1 MTYLTLNDYCRKT
14 FGKKLYKLSLD
25 GGFTCPTRDGT
36 LGTRGC
42 IFCSA
47 AGSGDFAARG
57 KTLDEQIADA
67 KRRVADKHKDGG
79 YIAYFQSFT
88 GTYAPVNALREKFLP
103 VISRSDIDVLSVA
116 TRPDCLEDE
125 KIQLLRELNAI
136 KPVWVELG
144 LQTTKP
150 ESVRYIRR
158 GYENAVF
165 ADAVKALR
173 EEGIYVIAHIILGLP
188 GETEADMESTLRFAL
203 ACGVNGVKLQLL
215 HVLEGTDLTDDWR
228 RGKFRTLTLE
238 EYLHILS
245 VLLPMLPP
253 DVAVHR
259 LTGDGAKKDLL
270 SPLWS
275 ADKKTVLNAIN
286 ALTEN

>member
-1 MTYLTLNDYCRKT
+1 MKT
-14 FGKKLYKLSLD
+14 KS
-25 GGFTCPTRDGT
+25 
-36 LGTRGC
+36 
-42 IFCSA
+42 
-47 AGSGDFAARG
+47 
-57 KTLDEQIADA
+57 
-67 KRRVADKHKDGG
+67 
-79 YIAYFQSFT
+79 
-88 GTYAPVNALREKFLP
+88 
-103 VISRSDIDVLSVA
+103 
-116 TRPDCLEDE
+116 
-125 KIQLLRELNAI
+125 
-136 KPVWVELG
+136 G

-173 EEGIYVIAHIILGLP
+173 EEGIYVIAHIIVGLP
-188 GETEADMESTLRFAL
+188 GETEADMENTLRFAL

-215 HVLEGTDLTDDWR
+215 HVLEGTDLADDWR
-228 RGKFRTLTLE
+228 AGKFRTLTLE

-275 ADKKTVLNAIN
+275 ADKKTVLNAIRDLTA
-286 ALTEN
+286 AL